1 MEMVNLEQNHKSI
14 YHEFMMGNFSVQISR
29 KNIFAR
35 LEADKISERTINKDT
50 KTFCGTASILYLCYD
65 ITSHACIIC
74 LFPVCENNFPF
85 RGHTFMAFTRKDGW
99 EGGP

>member
-1 MEMVNLEQNHKSI
+1 MVNLEQNHKSI

-50 KTFCGTASILYLCYD
+50 KTFC
-65 ITSHACIIC
+65 
-74 LFPVCENNFPF
+74 LFPVCEKQFSF
-85 RGHTFMAFTRKDGW
+85 
-99 EGGP
+99 